1 MLVTR
6 TQRAKGRRG
15 GLNAWCKVTVLRLK
29 DCGLG
34 EGGGGAAGKLRLN
47 TKVTSLNLG
56 FNGLEEGGGRALA

>member
-1 MLVTR
+1 
-6 TQRAKGRRG
+6 
-15 GLNAWCKVTVLRLK
+15 VTVLRLE

-34 EGGGGAAGKLRLN
+34 EGGGGAAGTLRLN